1 MVILIAGDTRNMVI
15 LIAVTYKKMKIPVT
29 QYLHRIELTYCK
41 WGASATD
48 ITSVI
53 GSGVLL
59 LA

>member
-1 MVILIAGDTRNMVI
+1 MNDSI
-15 LIAVTYKKMKIPVT
+15 T
-29 QYLHRIELTYCK
+29 QYSQRIELTYSK

>member
-1 MVILIAGDTRNMVI
+1 MQVQLN
-15 LIAVTYKKMKIPVT
+15 YKDF
-29 QYLHRIELTYCK
+29 YGRIELTYSE

-48 ITSVI
+48 ITSFL